1 MRTEYEIK
9 DSIRY
14 PSDEQMSLQIESI
27 LDRSQIKRRSASEV
41 IKATFIGPGLSVIF
55 FRFKLILF
63 GSFLIYLFLAFICQ
77 LLASCIKLEHT
88 EYMVMLLFPMLH
100 LVFQSLSLWSEE
112 QEEMVELKQTLHYS
126 FSYLVGLRMFYISI
140 FSALV
145 NLFTIS
151 QLTGWQNVGKL
162 CAIGFSSMFLFTVIV
177 IVLCEH
183 AYGYR
188 PVLGLSLFWAVLCVL
203 LSRYGSGIT
212 YVLFELLPVTVH
224 IAMVIVS
231 FGLLLYYMGKV
242 GKKYA
247 YAYEGY

>member
-1 MRTEYEIK
+1 
-9 DSIRY
+9 
-14 PSDEQMSLQIESI
+14 
-27 LDRSQIKRRSASEV
+27 
-41 IKATFIGPGLSVIF
+41 
-55 FRFKLILF
+55 
-63 GSFLIYLFLAFICQ
+63 
-77 LLASCIKLEHT
+77 
-88 EYMVMLLFPMLH
+88 MLLFPMLH